1 MANPLLNPL
10 RNYLQRLRFPQLFM
24 LMAVLFGVDVI
35 VPDMI
40 PFIDE
45 ILLLIGTLLL
55 GGLKRRRGTPPAR

>member
-10 RNYLQRLRFPQLFM
+10 RNYLQRLRFPQLFL
-24 LMAVLFGVDVI
+24 LMAVLFVVDVI
-35 VPDMI
+35 VPDVI

-55 GGLKRRRGTPPAR
+55 GGLKRRRSEPTAR